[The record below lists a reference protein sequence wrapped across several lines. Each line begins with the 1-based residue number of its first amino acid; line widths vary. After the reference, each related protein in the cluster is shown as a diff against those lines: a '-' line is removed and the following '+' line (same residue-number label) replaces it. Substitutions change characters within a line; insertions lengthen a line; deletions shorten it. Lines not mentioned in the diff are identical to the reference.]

1 MHEDELLAIPLEAQE
16 ALPPKL
22 ISLNARTSVDT
33 GNQDLHVS
41 KLGHH
46 FVRGTDKREK
56 IRPACRGEDKNAVR
70 AQKRRVFDK
79 KKDFKKIRFVTVVL
93 SCVG

>member
-1 MHEDELLAIPLEAQE
+1 MHLFFICTICRFLLPRQDFPHHSSHCMHEDELLAIPLEAQE

-33 GNQDLHVS
+33 VNQDLHVS

-46 FVRGTDKREK
+46 FVRATDKREK

-70 AQKRRVFDK
+70 A
-79 KKDFKKIRFVTVVL
+79 
-93 SCVG
+93 